1 MSGSRMYM
9 AFNIVSALC
18 GQRRMKRRALPQE
31 MQDTLKLSSQTAA
44 IVTFMER
51 WNTQMLPLGKRLA
64 DLLREYLEGGVA
76 AAMSAEAFDSSD
88 DKQPHE
94 AQNECSISLGR

>member
-1 MSGSRMYM
+1 
-9 AFNIVSALC
+9 
-18 GQRRMKRRALPQE
+18 
-31 MQDTLKLSSQTAA
+31 
-44 IVTFMER
+44 
-51 WNTQMLPLGKRLA
+51 MLPLGKRLA
-64 DLLREYLEGGVA
+64 DLLREYLEGGG